1 MYNLENWQT
10 FLAALLAKLKELK
23 IDVSSCQLDHIA
35 YRTTSK
41 QEYEEAKEEFKQLG
55 ELLPEV
61 IIRHRRIAIIKLKV
75 PLTYQNY
82 RIEALELLE
91 PAEGDRFRTGF
102 EHAEFV
108 ITQKLSDLM
117 EKYPKLD
124 WNTKAL
130 ARVNNPE
137 LGLRLGDNLGVKF
150 HKMPILE
157 ARRIQEETGVL

>member
-1 MYNLENWQT
+1 MYNLNNWQT
-10 FLAALLAKLKELK
+10 FIAALLAELK
-23 IDVSSCQLDHIA
+23 KLNVDVSSYQLDHLA

-41 QEYEEAKEEFKQLG
+41 QEYEETKEEFKKLG
-55 ELLPEV
+55 ELMPEAT
-61 IIRHRRIAIIKLKV
+61 IRHRRIAIIKLKE

-91 PAEGDRFRTGF
+91 PAEGDQFRTGF

-108 ITQKLSDLM
+108 VSQKLSDLL
-117 EKYPKLD
+117 EKYPQLD

-150 HKMPILE
+150 HKLPILE
-157 ARRIQEETGVL
+157 VRKIQEETGVL